1 MKKIGY
7 KLPVAILGTGKIGL
21 DLFCKALK
29 SSTIFCSHIITRSDN
44 SDGIKM
50 ARALGAKV
58 FSKGLEAFNKED
70 INFKVL
76 FDATSAQSH
85 HDNFRFAQYN
95 DLKIINL
102 TPATLGVNCVP
113 FLNKNIILNADNINM
128 ITCGGQATI
137 PIAYAVTKA
146 VDGIRYIE
154 TVSSISSASAGI
166 ATRDNI
172 DEYIEKTESALIEF
186 TGCQAVKAILI
197 INPADP
203 PISMQTT
210 IYFITD
216 NDIDIE
222 KIKYEIALVVK
233 EIQLYIP
240 GYQIILGPE
249 FIDRKL
255 VVMIRIEGS
264 GDYLPKFSGN
274 LDIITCAAI
283 KVAEEF
289 SLGCKK
295 HG

>member
-1 MKKIGY
+1 
-7 KLPVAILGTGKIGL
+7 
-21 DLFCKALK
+21 
-29 SSTIFCSHIITRSDN
+29 
-44 SDGIKM
+44 
-50 ARALGAKV
+50 
-58 FSKGLEAFNKED
+58 
-70 INFKVL
+70 
-76 FDATSAQSH
+76 
-85 HDNFRFAQYN
+85 
-95 DLKIINL
+95 
-102 TPATLGVNCVP
+102 
-113 FLNKNIILNADNINM
+113 
-128 ITCGGQATI
+128 
-137 PIAYAVTKA
+137 
-146 VDGIRYIE
+146 
-154 TVSSISSASAGI
+154 
-166 ATRDNI
+166 
-172 DEYIEKTESALIEF
+172 
-186 TGCQAVKAILI
+186 
-197 INPADP
+197 
-203 PISMQTT
+203 MQTT